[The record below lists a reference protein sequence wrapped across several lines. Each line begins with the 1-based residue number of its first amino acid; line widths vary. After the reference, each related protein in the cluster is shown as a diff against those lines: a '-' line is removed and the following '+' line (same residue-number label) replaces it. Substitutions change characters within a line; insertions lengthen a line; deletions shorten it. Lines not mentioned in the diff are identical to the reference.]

1 MTAPQLAD
9 ANTSSE
15 WFRKVGEAGA
25 AEKPR
30 TPSHAVIAPSGS
42 DARRKR
48 FVRLV
53 TYTMAGLVAFTLLG
67 VASFTWRQ
75 HTMQSALAAPV
86 PVISIVPAPTPALA
100 AEAPP
105 STPALAETPAAP
117 AAPVAAAPAVA
128 PVAARAPSKAASVK
142 PSKKSTRSPF
152 LSNVK
157 SSAAKR

>member
-30 TPSHAVIAPSGS
+30 TPSQAVIAPSGS
-42 DARRKR
+42 DARRKC

-53 TYTMAGLVAFTLLG
+53 TYTMGGLVAFTLVG

-75 HTMQSALAAPV
+75 HAMQSALAAPV
-86 PVISIVPAPTPALA
+86 PMVSIVPAPAPAVA

-105 STPALAETPAAP
+105 STPPLAETPAAP
-117 AAPVAAAPAVA
+117 AAPVAA
-128 PVAARAPSKAASVK
+128 RAPSKAASSK
-142 PSKKSTRSPF
+142 PVKKSTRSPF
-152 LSNVK
+152 SSSVK
-157 SSAAKR
+157 SSTAKH

>member
-30 TPSHAVIAPSGS
+30 TPSQAVIAPSGS

-53 TYTMAGLVAFTLLG
+53 TYTMGGLVAFTLVG
-67 VASFTWRQ
+67 VASSIWRQ
-75 HTMQSALAAPV
+75 HAMQSALAAPV
-86 PVISIVPAPTPALA
+86 PIVGIAPSPAPAFA

-105 STPALAETPAAP
+105 STPALAEAP
-117 AAPVAAAPAVA
+117 AAPSALVATA
-128 PVAARAPSKAASVK
+128 PVAARAPSKAAVSK
-142 PSKKSTRSPF
+142 PAKKSTRSPF
-152 LSNVK
+152 LSSVK
-157 SSAAKR
+157 SSTAKLSLHP

>member
-25 AEKPR
+25 VEKPR
-30 TPSHAVIAPSGS
+30 SPSQAVIAPSGS
-42 DARRKR
+42 DGRRKR

-75 HTMQSALAAPV
+75 HAMQSALAAPV
-86 PVISIVPAPTPALA
+86 PVVSIVPAQTPALA

-117 AAPVAAAPAVA
+117 VAAAPVAAH
-128 PVAARAPSKAASVK
+128 APSKAASSK
-142 PSKKSTRSPF
+142 PVKKSARSPF
-152 LSNVK
+152 LSSGK
-157 SSAAKR
+157 PSAAKR